1 MNFIS
6 LFFAII
12 AGGLGAALRYASTVI
27 LPAKKDSFPL
37 AVFVVNAVGSLLV
50 GLFTALLANSVLSP
64 EVSFVFVAG
73 FCGGLTTM
81 ATGWLPV
88 STLSAALRLDFW
100 LWALDT
106 FLVAVRSAKELK
118 ASVRLSLRFFL
129 MVIR

>member
-6 LFFAII
+6 LFLAII

-27 LPAKKDSFPL
+27 LPTKKDGFPL

-81 ATGWLPV
+81 
-88 STLSAALRLDFW
+88 STFAVDSIERLRAGHWMVAGLNIVGSTAVGLLAVGAGYLLGGGPLS
-100 LWALDT
+100 
-106 FLVAVRSAKELK
+106 
-118 ASVRLSLRFFL
+118 
-129 MVIR
+129 